1 MKFKCYWCE
10 KSSISNDGLIMS
22 NNSEIGLCSNCRL
35 KFSNK
40 DEFSGS
46 DIYKF
51 FTDGKEMAK
60 QYDMDDVKE
69 LFSYLDYNDEILSKR
84 FQVTNTF
91 QFEETIQVDTEHGIF
106 TANPYKEKFITKS
119 IDNPKP
125 LYLEFKNIE
134 SVGIYRGYEYKDD
147 PHIIQNTLRGIIN
160 VAGFLTLGLLEMVD
174 FVLHDPDDPFYEYT
188 DSRLED
194 YHGIVDMKEVTD
206 KVESIG
212 YWVYIK
218 MKDPLFDG
226 VIQLNPGYTSTEKR
240 DAKKLDEVIAFYYKF
255 CEMYYRFATHK
266 LREPEPNI
274 QKDRKAFVKLNLSE
288 KSNDLNNLDNRIN
301 ILHNSLNIA
310 ANVREF
316 NDIRDKRQ
324 SHHQLFSIYERLIS
338 PLKKFEGITE
348 KMYDIKKEISILRDK
363 KEVDSGVG
371 IGWALIVFVVIFIVQ
386 WFVKPIGDIA
396 EMLEYALVS
405 PMIEG
410 ISEWFFLIRIP
421 LFLLLL
427 VVGICI
433 APLVFAIAM
442 GVLWSIYF
450 YCFKREIMFN
460 KNTRRADKMQEEYN
474 QLSAQRDQMNQDI
487 KNQLVYVPQQYRYS
501 QALEYFA
508 DQYNRSRVA
517 TLYEA
522 IDMYVH
528 DEREIERRKYAK
540 LIIESVIDYF
550 SFIPEQLDGIRR

>member
-1 MKFKCYWCE
+1 
-10 KSSISNDGLIMS
+10 
-22 NNSEIGLCSNCRL
+22 
-35 KFSNK
+35 
-40 DEFSGS
+40 
-46 DIYKF
+46 
-51 FTDGKEMAK
+51 
-60 QYDMDDVKE
+60 
-69 LFSYLDYNDEILSKR
+69 
-84 FQVTNTF
+84 
-91 QFEETIQVDTEHGIF
+91 
-106 TANPYKEKFITKS
+106 
-119 IDNPKP
+119 
-125 LYLEFKNIE
+125 
-134 SVGIYRGYEYKDD
+134 
-147 PHIIQNTLRGIIN
+147 
-160 VAGFLTLGLLEMVD
+160 
-174 FVLHDPDDPFYEYT
+174 
-188 DSRLED
+188 
-194 YHGIVDMKEVTD
+194 MKEVTD

-396 EMLEYALVS
+396 EMLEYALVT

-474 QLSAQRDQMNQDI
+474 QLSAQRDQMSQDI

-540 LIIESVIDYF
+540 LIIESDIDYF